1 VLTELMRKLE
11 LTLAPWRASE
21 EVRS

>member
-11 LTLAPWRASE
+11 LILAPWRASE